1 VLTAKLL
8 EEMQKEPTQEQA
20 TRAAKSL
27 IAALSDGI
35 DDPKAFGGVSE
46 IEKVKIV
53 EHWKKALTPVIR
65 GEKTSIKVRL
75 KGRDF

>member
-1 VLTAKLL
+1 MLTANLL

-35 DDPKAFGGVSE
+35 DDPKTFSGVSE

-53 EHWKKALTPVIR
+53 EHWKKVLTPVIR